1 MAESPHCWALRGRSE
16 RIIELQEGSAMQIE
30 LSREEAEL
38 LRDTLQQQVKD
49 LDKEI
54 NHTDSREYKRGLQAN
69 DRAMERILGRLAV
82 ALENGPH

>member
-1 MAESPHCWALRGRSE
+1 
-16 RIIELQEGSAMQIE
+16 MQIE

-38 LRDTLQQQVKD
+38 RRDTLQQQVKD

-54 NHTDSREYKRGLQAN
+54 NRTDNREYKRGLQAN

-82 ALENGPH
+82 ALDDGQR

>member
-1 MAESPHCWALRGRSE
+1 
-16 RIIELQEGSAMQIE
+16 MQIE

-54 NHTDSREYKRGLQAN
+54 NRTDNFEYKRGLQAN

-82 ALENGPH
+82 ALQDGQH

>member
-1 MAESPHCWALRGRSE
+1 
-16 RIIELQEGSAMQIE
+16 MQIE
-30 LSREEAEL
+30 LNREEAEL

-54 NHTDSREYKRGLQAN
+54 NRTDNREYKRGLQAN

-82 ALENGPH
+82 ALEDGQH

>member
-1 MAESPHCWALRGRSE
+1 
-16 RIIELQEGSAMQIE
+16 MQIE

-54 NHTDSREYKRGLQAN
+54 NRTDNFEYKRGLQEN
-69 DRAMERILGRLAV
+69 DRAMERILGRLEV
-82 ALENGPH
+82 ALQDGQH